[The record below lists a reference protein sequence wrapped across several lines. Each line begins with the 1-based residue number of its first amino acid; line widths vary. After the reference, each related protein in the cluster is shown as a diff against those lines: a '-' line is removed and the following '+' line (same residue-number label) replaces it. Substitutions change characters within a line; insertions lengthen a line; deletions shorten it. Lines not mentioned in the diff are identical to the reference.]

1 LPFDV
6 GTPLAR
12 PFYSFNIL
20 KLKNRYSQY
29 LNNNMT
35 KNGRAMNDISMPNQP
50 YTDNRED
57 EVM

>member
-1 LPFDV
+1 
-6 GTPLAR
+6 
-12 PFYSFNIL
+12 
-20 KLKNRYSQY
+20 
-29 LNNNMT
+29 MT